1 VPFTPEPSV
10 CVILLDIEGTTTP
23 VDFVYKTLFPYA
35 RQKMQSF
42 LRQHSDDP
50 EIRSLVAQLR
60 IQHQRDEAGNAHPS
74 AWNHE
79 TDDALLDSSVAYA
92 HWLMARDSKCTP
104 LKVLQGRI
112 WQAGYARGELRGEVY
127 DDVPRALQRWQRQ
140 QREISIYSSGSILA
154 QTLLFQTT
162 KFGDLTRHI
171 SAFFDTQVG
180 AKNETES
187 YRKIVASLGHAPA
200 KALFISDAA
209 KEIEAAQAAGMPAIL
224 CQRDVNPPASAINQP
239 VIRTFDELFPD

>member
-1 VPFTPEPSV
+1 MPFTPEPSV
-10 CVILLDIEGTTTP
+10 SVILLDIEGTTTP

-35 RQKMQSF
+35 RQEMPSF

-60 IQHQRDEAGNAHPS
+60 AQAQCDEKNGAHPPAWNDETDEAR
-74 AWNHE
+74 
-79 TDDALLDSSVAYA
+79 LDSSVAYV

-112 WQAGYARGELRGEVY
+112 WQEGYARGELRGEVY

-154 QTLLFQTT
+154 QELLFQTT
-162 KFGDLTRHI
+162 NFGDLTRHI

-200 KALFISDAA
+200 KVLFISDAM

-224 CQRDVNPPASAINQP
+224 CQRDVNSPASAINKP